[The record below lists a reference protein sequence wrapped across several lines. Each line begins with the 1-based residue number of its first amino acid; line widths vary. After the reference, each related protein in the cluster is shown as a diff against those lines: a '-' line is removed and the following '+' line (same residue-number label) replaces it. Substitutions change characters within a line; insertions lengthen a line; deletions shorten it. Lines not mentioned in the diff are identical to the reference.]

1 MVLPESVNAGEGHRQ
16 VVFGNLGCWEV
27 GQIFILPITQLT
39 NPPIALFMS
48 NVTESRSVV
57 ALQSQEEI
65 HGP

>member
-1 MVLPESVNAGEGHRQ
+1 VG
-16 VVFGNLGCWEV
+16 FGNLGCWEV